1 MNVDKRLDLYIENGW
16 NVLLKGRHGVGK
28 TAMVK
33 AAFERHNLKW
43 RYFSAATMDPW
54 VDFIGVPRE
63 RDTENG
69 PILDLVRPPMFQDG
83 SVEAI
88 FMDELNRAPAKVRNA
103 VMELIQFR
111 SINGKHFPNLR
122 CIWAAVN
129 PDEED
134 EEEDFVYDTEVLD
147 PAQEDRFQI
156 KIDIPYKPDIKYFR
170 EKYGDAG
177 LGAVEWWNEQDK
189 VGKDEVSPR
198 RLEYAIQVYAS
209 GGDLR
214 DVLSNKVNVSQL
226 RVRLNSGSMKKK
238 LKDLLNASEE
248 ERRTEFS
255 NINFATDAVD
265 HIIKK
270 DQYIQE
276 FLEYLPADVV
286 SNQFVS
292 EDKSL
297 REKLVKNA
305 SKECLASTVKNIVKA
320 NLSTREIRSE
330 LQAAC
335 IERGIDLASEEDFL
349 ENVEDGIR
357 AVEADDSTSTARFH
371 ALHKANA
378 HFNNKASLETY
389 EKAVELL
396 AKIASR
402 SQKDTL
408 FSDKRPLGQ
417 IGKKF
422 ITRMNERFSELG
434 VEDGT
439 LGVWNRKLKNT
450 SYFSGL
456 NADKLSNIEK
466 YLSGKGY

>member
-33 AAFERHNLKW
+33 EAFERHNLKW

-63 RDTENG
+63 RETENG
-69 PILDLVRPPMFQDG
+69 PVLDLVRPPMFQDG

-156 KIDIPYKPDIKYFR
+156 QIEIPYKPDIKYFR
-170 EKYGDAG
+170 ARYGDAG
-177 LGAVEWWNEQDK
+177 GGAVEWWNELDK

-214 DVLSNKVNVSQL
+214 DVLGKKVNVSQL
-226 RVRLNSGSMKKK
+226 RVRLNSGSMRKK
-238 LKDLLNASEE
+238 LKDLMSATEE
-248 ERRTEFS
+248 ERSAEFS

-265 HIIKK
+265 HIVKKNEYIK
-270 DQYIQE
+270 E
-276 FLEYLPADVV
+276 FLGYIPLDVV
-286 SNQFVS
+286 SDLFVS
-292 EDKSL
+292 EDANL
-297 REKLVKNA
+297 RGRLVKNA
-305 SKECLASTVKNIVKA
+305 SVECVSKAVKNIVKA

-335 IERGIDLASEEDFL
+335 VERGIDLASEEDFL
-349 ENVEDGIR
+349 EAIEEGLATVGG
-357 AVEADDSTSTARFH
+357 TSTDRFH
-371 ALHKANA
+371 ALHKINA
-378 HFNNKASLETY
+378 KFNAKASLETH
-389 EKAVELL
+389 EKAVEFL
-396 AKIASR
+396 AKLAAK

-408 FSDKRPLGQ
+408 FSDKRPVGQ
-417 IGKKF
+417 IGKKL
-422 ITRMNERFSELG
+422 IGRINECLVELG
-434 VEDGT
+434 VSGGT
-439 LGVWNRKLKNT
+439 LEVWSKLKTKGDFPSLT
-450 SYFSGL
+450 S
-456 NADKLSNIEK
+456 DKLDNIEK
-466 YLSGKGY
+466 YISGKGY

>member
-69 PILDLVRPPMFQDG
+69 PVLDLVRPPMFQDG

-129 PDEED
+129 PDEDD

-156 KIDIPYKPDIKYFR
+156 QIEIPYKPDIKYFR
-170 EKYGDAG
+170 GRYGDAG
-177 LGAVEWWNEQDK
+177 GGAVEWWNELDK

-214 DVLSNKVNVSQL
+214 DVLGKKVNVSQL
-226 RVRLNSGSMKKK
+226 RVRLNSGSMRKK
-238 LKDLLNASEE
+238 LKDLMSATEE
-248 ERRTEFS
+248 ERSAEFS

-265 HIIKK
+265 HIVKK
-270 DQYIQE
+270 DEYIKE
-276 FLEYLPADVV
+276 FLGYIPLDVV
-286 SNQFVS
+286 SDLFVT
-292 EDKSL
+292 DDAHL
-297 REKLVKNA
+297 RGRLVKNA
-305 SKECLASTVKNIVKA
+305 STECVSKAVKNIVKA

-335 IERGIDLASEEDFL
+335 VERGIDLASEEDFL
-349 ENVEDGIR
+349 E
-357 AVEADDSTSTARFH
+357 AVEEGLATVGGTSTDRFH
-371 ALHKANA
+371 ALHKINA
-378 HFNNKASLETY
+378 KYNNKASLETY
-389 EKAVELL
+389 VKTVEFL
-396 AKIASR
+396 AKLASH

-408 FSDKRPLGQ
+408 FSDKRPVGQ
-417 IGKKF
+417 IGKKL
-422 ITRMNERFSELG
+422 INRMNERLVELG
-434 VEDGT
+434 VSEGT
-439 LGVWNRKLKNT
+439 LEIWSTLKTKGDFPGLSSEKLN
-450 SYFSGL
+450 
-456 NADKLSNIEK
+456 NIEK
-466 YLSGKGY
+466 YISGKGY